1 MAPDDTAEPKATV
14 DPPLP
19 PPEEEGSESP
29 FSSGG
34 GPLGASLPTYSG
46 EPTECELRRR

>member
-34 GPLGASLPTYSG
+34 GRSARACQLTAGSRPNAS
-46 EPTECELRRR
+46 